1 MVEFRVLC
9 GRNRIASRIAT
20 LDFSRAN
27 FGLFKQLLGEIPW
40 ARLLEGKGAQD
51 SWLVFRDCFYQ
62 VQDQSI
68 PTHRKSRKGA
78 RRPAWLNRELLG
90 KLKWKRRVYRSWKEG
105 LATWEEYKAV
115 VRGCREA
122 TRKAKASLELNLV
135 RGVRD
140 NRKSF
145 FKYVADKN
153 NSRGN
158 VGPLMNK
165 VGALVAEDTE
175 KGELLNAFFF
185 SVCSA
190 RGGPEEPHPAEAPEE
205 AREMEE
211 FALVDEDWVREQLG
225 NLDIHKSMGPDGMHL
240 WVLRELSEVIA
251 GQLFV
256 YFYLSIAQTIVLFHA
271 IKIDLF
277 SLYMV
282 SWFEKVKGILVLGG
296 SGKNEVL
303 TSLAEDFFNM
313 LLAVCDSRP
322 EGKMQI
328 LENFVLRTCTLIAD
342 VRISIYVQQEVVRKL
357 NLMLENTPRDT
368 RKKLFSTKEMSH
380 VMSDMG
386 RRILDAGDYDLQ
398 VAITE
403 ALCRMISEKQRRE
416 LACQWFSMEFVSS
429 AFKEIKDSEF
439 ETDCR
444 KFLNQVNGM
453 LGDKRRVF
461 TYPCLSAALDR
472 YELQVPL
479 DENLEEFW
487 IDFNVGSRSISFY
500 VAAEDADHQWETVI
514 IPEEEVELYSLEEK
528 DLKKLLTIDLKSP
541 INVGNQEGEKIFLYF
556 DSILEIKDVMGK
568 IYGLSKCKGF
578 SKKQSSSVAKT
589 TVHVVFDESGSQ
601 VLVPESQLS
610 PCLEEKSEEEKHPKY
625 KTHQLPGTLRT
636 PNKNNNQEKSRDGS
650 SKKTR
655 SCKRKVSEASVLIP
669 GTTRFST
676 RSPLEFISTSTPS
689 EGRFKLPLE
698 MVSSAERSN
707 NNAVNETRTKNV
719 YQEPTGTGQRCKQDN
734 EICETE
740 QKIRK
745 SNNRKETKLPEK
757 HMYAEEVF
765 EMIQETENE
774 TLQKQTSDEML
785 DIVADSQPVER
796 NNRALLSDLLESSF
810 DKSKT
815 CKKRAC
821 SVPQKNITTG
831 DKQKLNPSLA
841 SRVSETP
848 LHPGF
853 AKEGTDVL
861 LRKQTIN
868 PNQSKMKTKFK
879 EITDATKSLIN
890 KISDRYKINTDEK
903 SKARDCLGFNR
914 SHLSKPFVSK
924 DETKDRNTKNTTCLN
939 ITAGNNVDDVYNFNI
954 SGFDEPT
961 IKLGIQESHDTELG
975 VRTNLNKKWN
985 ADDSKTS
992 TEVKGKKKTR
1002 NNQNKKHLFSDT
1014 DTEYRGDDSKTDV
1027 SWLHE
1032 SNRKPKAQLID
1043 YSRNKNLGK
1052 PVSTDKTADKFSAPA
1067 CHVDKPKGKSANKKK
1082 INKSKKQNTIT
1093 DETTEQTTRQ
1103 KLPRRAALA
1112 KNYKEPSSSESESE
1126 RQSSACASKEE
1137 KSKRWVYSCTS
1148 KEDKSKMQKHMNG
1161 KTKDDYQQKELQ
1173 NIVSV
1178 EPRGVAEYV
1187 HEAKSE
1193 NSAEKMD
1200 VEIPSSESPAS
1211 LEAMRCAKRISD
1223 VTQEHAYS
1231 ERSFNLQES
1240 TPEKEEMLNFEKE
1253 ISPNNFH
1260 PQKKNNPSIRLNQS
1274 SETTVKKF
1282 TFGNK
1287 SFSPVLTEAS
1297 LLSLTTCKTVSGKH
1311 AKGSVSETRDNNE
1324 DSSFRHCFSDTLSI
1338 KGKLQHITEP
1348 INRSR
1353 EEDCVPPSPSSVSSG
1368 SKAQSWSEEPRG
1380 PIHESGPT
1388 IETFCKRRYQSDTE
1402 SNSDEAETRKEEK
1415 KKRNRRMTLQ
1425 PRKLFKTG
1433 DAVSY
1438 RVSESIST
1446 VSVNDISVLDGEV
1459 WEPGCSTV
1467 SVCEKLQKEFTKR
1480 IQSRSRKVDH
1490 FTKQSL
1496 RVAHEHLT
1504 TMSYQIH
1511 ECRIRQLD
1519 RFHFAILEELENFE
1533 KDSQSLKNMEK
1544 EFSTFWKKHTHT
1556 FSTFM
1561 KNEQQRIQ
1569 VLKTSFEK
1577 NIYHT
1582 VDYAERIF
1590 TSESFLFIDAS
1601 DERRHT
1607 KPPRETS

>member
-1 MVEFRVLC
+1 MAA
-9 GRNRIASRIAT
+9 RNEMQFEKLIDEVAKKK
-20 LDFSRAN
+20 DF
-27 FGLFKQLLGEIPW
+27 QLLE
-40 ARLLEGKGAQD
+40 Q
-51 SWLVFRDCFYQ
+51 F
-62 VQDQSI
+62 
-68 PTHRKSRKGA
+68 
-78 RRPAWLNRELLG
+78 
-90 KLKWKRRVYRSWKEG
+90 
-105 LATWEEYKAV
+105 LATEDCENVSHKCSKQFV
-115 VRGCREA
+115 NKLDKLLSREFDK
-122 TRKAKASLELNLV
+122 REV
-135 RGVRD
+135 
-140 NRKSF
+140 KSI
-145 FKYVADKN
+145 
-153 NSRGN
+153 S
-158 VGPLMNK
+158 
-165 VGALVAEDTE
+165 T
-175 KGELLNAFFF
+175 LLN
-185 SVCSA
+185 SIQKYGKKVS
-190 RGGPEEPHPAEAPEE
+190 
-205 AREMEE
+205 
-211 FALVDEDWVREQLG
+211 
-225 NLDIHKSMGPDGMHL
+225 
-240 WVLRELSEVIA
+240 IA
-251 GQLFV
+251 GEDGLPAMMK
-256 YFYLSIAQTIVLFHA
+256 YGLIER
-271 IKIDLF
+271 
-277 SLYMV
+277 MV

-296 SGKNEVL
+296 SGKNEML

-342 VRISIYVQQEVVRKL
+342 VVRKL
-357 NLMLENTPRDT
+357 NLMLENTPRDA
-368 RKKLFSTKEMSH
+368 RKKLFSTKEMSL

-453 LGDKRRVF
+453 LGYKRRVF

-472 YELQVPL
+472 YELQIPL

-528 DLKKLLTIDLKSP
+528 DSKKLLTIDLKSP
-541 INVGNQEGEKIFLYF
+541 MIVGTQEGEKIFLYF
-556 DSILEIKDVMGK
+556 DSILEIKDVTGK

-610 PCLEEKSEEEKHPKY
+610 PCLEEKSEEEKLPKY
-625 KTHQLPGTLRT
+625 KTQQLPGTLRT

-676 RSPLEFISTSTPS
+676 RSPLEFISTSTPFK
-689 EGRFKLPLE
+689 GRFKLPLE
-698 MVSSAERSN
+698 MMSSAERSN
-707 NNAVNETRTKNV
+707 NNAVNETRTKNF
-719 YQEPTGTGQRCKQDN
+719 YQEPTGSGQRCKQGN
-734 EICETE
+734 ELCETE

-757 HMYAEEVF
+757 QMYAEEVF
-765 EMIQETENE
+765 KMVQETEIE
-774 TLQKQTSDEML
+774 TIQKQTSDEML
-785 DIVADSQPVER
+785 DIVPDSQPVER
-796 NNRALLSDLLESSF
+796 NNRPLLSDLLESSF
-810 DKSKT
+810 DKTKT

-831 DKQKLNPSLA
+831 DKQKLKSSLA
-841 SRVSETP
+841 SRVSETS

-853 AKEGTDVL
+853 AKEETDIL
-861 LRKQTIN
+861 LRKETTN
-868 PNQSKMKTKFK
+868 PNQLKAKTKFK

-903 SKARDCLGFNR
+903 SKARDSLGFNR
-914 SHLSKPFVSK
+914 SHLNKSFVSK
-924 DETKDRNTKNTTCLN
+924 EETKDRNTKTTTCLN
-939 ITAGNNVDDVYNFNI
+939 ITAGNTVDDVYNFNI

-961 IKLGIQESHDTELG
+961 IKLGIQESYDTELS
-975 VRTNLNKKWN
+975 VRTNLNKKGN
-985 ADDSKTS
+985 ADESKTS

-1052 PVSTDKTADKFSAPA
+1052 PISTDKTDKFSAPA

-1082 INKSKKQNTIT
+1082 VNKSKKQNTTT
-1093 DETTEQTTRQ
+1093 DETIEQTTRQ
-1103 KLPRRAALA
+1103 KRPRRAALA
-1112 KNYKEPSSSESESE
+1112 KNYKEPSTSESESE

-1137 KSKRWVYSCTS
+1137 KSKR
-1148 KEDKSKMQKHMNG
+1148 QKHMNE
-1161 KTKDDYQQKELQ
+1161 KNKDDYQQKELQ

-1187 HEAKSE
+1187 HKAKSE
-1193 NSAEKMD
+1193 NSAEQMD
-1200 VEIPSSESPAS
+1200 IEIPSSESPAS
-1211 LEAMRCAKRISD
+1211 LEAMRCDERISEGD

-1240 TPEKEEMLNFEKE
+1240 TPEKEEMLNFEEE
-1253 ISPNNFH
+1253 ISPDNFH
-1260 PQKKNNPSIRLNQS
+1260 PQKKNIPSIRLNQS
-1274 SETTVKKF
+1274 SEMTVKKL

-1297 LLSLTTCKTVSGKH
+1297 LVRILNLTTCKTVSGKH

-1324 DSSFRHCFSDTLSI
+1324 DSSFRHCFSDTFSI

-1348 INRSR
+1348 ITRSK

-1368 SKAQSWSEEPRG
+1368 SKAKSWSEEPRG

-1388 IETFCKRRYQSDTE
+1388 LETFCKRRYQSDTE

-1433 DAVSY
+1433 DAVTY

-1446 VSVNDISVLDGEV
+1446 VSVNDISVLDGEI
-1459 WEPGCSTV
+1459 WEPGCSTI

-1480 IQSRSRKVDH
+1480 IESRSRKVDH

-1519 RFHFAILEELENFE
+1519 KFHFAILEELENFE

-1582 VDYAERIF
+1582 VDYEERIF
-1590 TSESFLFIDAS
+1590 TSEMHLMKEGIQSLQEKLLKEMQEEELCNVRRGLQMLFQSEDRIL
-1601 DERRHT
+1601 
-1607 KPPRETS
+1607 K